1 MAERSPVYLLV
12 DANVLIDYVSSE
24 RAVLASA
31 ARHVGTVYVST
42 TIIDEVADLDTTEC
56 ERLGLQVVEPSL
68 PQLATAASKR
78 GRLSFQDHLC
88 LILARENG
96 WTCVTNDVALRKAC
110 AKDGVSVLWGLEV
123 MVELVAAGHLEIPDA
138 IAVAESIHRLNPLHI
153 NEGIVARFQKRVR
166 AAAPKRR

>member
-1 MAERSPVYLLV
+1 MYLLV
-12 DANVLIDYVSSE
+12 DANVLIDYVASE

-31 ARHVGTVYVST
+31 ARHVGSVYVST
-42 TIIDEVADLDTTEC
+42 TILDEVASLDAAEC
-56 ERLGLQVVEPSL
+56 ERLGLHVVEPSL
-68 PQLATAASKR
+68 PQLATAAGKR

-110 AKDGVSVLWGLEV
+110 AHDGVPVLWGLEV
-123 MVELVAAGHLEIPDA
+123 MVELVAGGHLEIPDA

-153 NEGIVARFQKRVR
+153 NEGIVARFRER
-166 AAAPKRR
+166 IRTAASNRRQT